1 MVSIG
6 AAKEEVSKA
15 SPKEFKIV
23 KPGDRV
29 GFLRDSRS
37 PGLQRQQ
44 ICRTP
49 GKPFHP
55 KQNGKVGY
63 VVITTRGG
71 VSIYH
76 TADSDLV
83 SEADDLRPEIALLPV
98 SGTYVMTVD
107 EARGSR
113 GRIKPKIAIPMHY
126 GAIVGS
132 EEDAKRFKNSVRGLE
147 VHILTV
153 G

>member
-1 MVSIG
+1 MWSSQLG
-6 AAKEEVSKA
+6 EESL
-15 SPKEFKIV
+15 S
-23 KPGDRV
+23 
-29 GFLRDSRS
+29 
-37 PGLQRQQ
+37 
-44 ICRTP
+44 
-49 GKPFHP
+49 
-55 KQNGKVGY
+55 
-63 VVITTRGG
+63 TTRR
-71 VSIYH
+71 I
-76 TADSDLV
+76 AIV